1 MIRSEG
7 VAYGFE
13 ELLRLAGMYA
23 DRPRGPEIHFAMK
36 AFRVVRGLADLKL
49 HSHDFT
55 LEEAIQFCYDYT
67 PHQWMLKD
75 GFEAWYEM
83 QTSLRFPGWHMG
95 FNLGKM
101 QLFNLIE
108 DGARVRRDDFVL
120 GDYIDEF
127 FAAGMIP
134 FSLTRWEML
143 GLTDE
148 IEKLR

>member
-1 MIRSEG
+1 
-7 VAYGFE
+7 
-13 ELLRLAGMYA
+13 
-23 DRPRGPEIHFAMK
+23 
-36 AFRVVRGLADLKL
+36 
-49 HSHDFT
+49 
-55 LEEAIQFCYDYT
+55 
-67 PHQWMLKD
+67 
-75 GFEAWYEM
+75 
-83 QTSLRFPGWHMG
+83 
-95 FNLGKM
+95 M